1 MFWIHGGSFA
11 TGTARAY
18 DGRFLAQKNVV
29 VVTVNFR
36 LQIFGYFDADGD
48 GVMENLA
55 MWDLRQALLWVR
67 DNIEAFGGDM
77 NRVTVFGGSSGAM
90 VAGLMATAPP
100 YVGLFHRVILG
111 SGAAVNPKLLNIN
124 TTRVRQQVLK
134 STDCRNTDCLRRVR
148 KCGKHQSH
156 HVYCIT
162 VLVYVMWLWCN
173 QSAYFLFFIF
183 YWRLLFSFLLSS
195 SNFHILTKIIRK
207 ILKC

>member
-1 MFWIHGGSFA
+1 MVVAGAFMYAQLRCISHFSSDVRREKMAVMFWIHGGGFA
-11 TGTARAY
+11 IGTARAY

-77 NRVTVFGGSSGAM
+77 KRVTVFGGSSGAM

-100 YVGLFHRVILG
+100 YIGLFHRVILE
-111 SGAAVNPKLLNIN
+111 SGAAVNPKLLNTN
-124 TTRVRQQVLK
+124 PAEVRRKTLNKLNCSDTKCLKQVTVCIELMEVPIY
-134 STDCRNTDCLRRVR
+134 LVR
-148 KCGKHQSH
+148 
-156 HVYCIT
+156 
-162 VLVYVMWLWCN
+162 MM
-173 QSAYFLFFIF
+173 
-183 YWRLLFSFLLSS
+183 
-195 SNFHILTKIIRK
+195 
-207 ILKC
+207 